1 MQGTDWHVVDY
12 VSVQGVL
19 VVNIETARSHDVIG
33 IAQEVVPP
41 LMERYIEVLVY
52 FRRPGKTLAD
62 ARVQW
67 TPTGGYRD
75 LVIAVDRGLHP

>member
-1 MQGTDWHVVDY
+1 M
-12 VSVQGVL
+12 QGVL
-19 VVNIETARSHDVIG
+19 VVNIETARLHDVIG

-52 FRRPGKTLAD
+52 FRQPGKTLAD

-67 TPTGGYRD
+67 TPTSGYRD
-75 LVIAVDRGLHP
+75 LDIAVDRGLHP